1 MRFLLTTIGTAGDVH
16 PFIAVGRA
24 LRARGHEVVLLT
36 NPHFAQRIADAGL
49 GFWPLGTEE
58 EYLAF
63 VRHGDLV
70 AGARSP
76 TFVINEL
83 ILPSFRPTV
92 EAIRTAQRV
101 LQPDAV
107 FAHHI
112 ALGAGAA
119 CESLE
124 IPFAQAVLAP
134 LFWVSRCEQVVFP
147 TLPLVNPPRIV
158 DAALRWSLRPFG
170 RWMIDRPVNRLR
182 REVGL
187 APLRNIGLT
196 GARGGDGLIARERMP
211 AERAVRTLGL
221 WSKHFRPAQ
230 TDDPSNGVICGF
242 ATWDRPASHGR
253 PEEVEREKATRRWMD
268 DGEPP
273 VVVTLGSSVSH
284 HGEEIYALAARACAA
299 LGHRGM
305 LLMGAA
311 PARGMPEGVR
321 AIAYAPY
328 SMVMPRGCVTV
339 HHAGIG
345 TTAAAMRAGRPQVII
360 PFAND
365 EFDNAARAGKLG
377 VARTVRRSELS
388 LKTLCAA
395 IDGAISDR
403 DGCVAAEK
411 LGEVMRGEE
420 DGAVV
425 AAGELERVAGRS
437 SP

>member
-24 LRARGHEVVLLT
+24 LRSRGHEVALVC
-36 NPHFAQRIADAGL
+36 NPHFAQRISDAGL
-49 GFWPLGTEE
+49 GFWPLGTEA

-76 TFVINEL
+76 TFVINQL

-92 EAIRTAQRV
+92 EAIRTAHRV
-101 LQPDAV
+101 FKPDAV

-119 CESLE
+119 CESLK

-134 LFWVSRCEQVVFP
+134 LFWVSRCERVVFP

-158 DAALRWSLRPFG
+158 DAALRWSLRPLG
-170 RWMIDRPVNRLR
+170 RWMIDRPVNKLR

-196 GARGGDGLIARERMP
+196 GARGGDGLIARERIP
-211 AERAVRTLGL
+211 AERSLRTLGL
-221 WSKHFRPAQ
+221 WSRNFRPALA
-230 TDDPSNGVICGF
+230 DDPSNGVICGF
-242 ATWDRPASHGR
+242 ATWDRPASHLR
-253 PEEVEREKATRRWMD
+253 PEEVEREKETRRWMEE
-268 DGEPP
+268 GEEP

-284 HGEEIYALAARACAA
+284 HGEEIYELAARACARM
-299 LGHRGM
+299 GRRG
-305 LLMGAA
+305 LLLTGTA
-311 PARGMPEGVR
+311 PPSGLPENVR
-321 AIAYAPY
+321 AVAYAPY

-345 TTAAAMRAGRPQVII
+345 TTAAAMLAGRPQVII

-365 EFDNAARAGKLG
+365 EFDNAARAERLG
-377 VARTVRRSELS
+377 VARTVGRRRLS

-395 IDGAISDR
+395 IEGAKEDR
-403 DGCVAAEK
+403 DGRAAAER
-411 LGEVMRGEE
+411 LGEMLRAEE

-425 AAGELERVAGRS
+425 AARELERVAGRPS
-437 SP
+437 A